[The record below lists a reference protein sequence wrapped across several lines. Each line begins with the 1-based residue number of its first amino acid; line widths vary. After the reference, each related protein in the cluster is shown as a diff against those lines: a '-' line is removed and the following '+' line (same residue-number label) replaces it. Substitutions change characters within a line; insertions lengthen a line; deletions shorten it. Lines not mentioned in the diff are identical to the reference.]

1 MSKNIAIIENPLTF
15 MVENYLK
22 KYAIKDEF
30 STTKIYMVLKNELP
44 YKVFLTF
51 DNDTLCAKFIEK
63 YNQKSFESNVDYKLN
78 IVLNEKSINPEVMKS
93 EILKSE
99 EKKNPYIFEFPYEN
113 EWWIDYMTSPEKPG
127 LLYKNEEAK
136 KKIYKTAKYLVTKM
150 GKNILTGKS
159 ILNVSFPVFI
169 FDKRTLHQAT
179 LHQAF
184 CHEQRLAPYYLTRAA
199 YCPDVL
205 ERLKWVTVHL
215 ISFLHLTTTQ
225 VKPFNPLIGETF
237 QCRIGNLRLYL
248 EHTVNHP
255 ITANFYGIDDDRTYE
270 MFGYQITD
278 ASVTPTTCMAS
289 RLGLYYIRYIKDN
302 TLFIRIPDALVRGTT
317 IGDRMFSYENKC
329 LVLDVT
335 NKLCSYIEMNPQPK
349 EGGGFLGLGSFFKK
363 RQNFPD
369 YFIGH
374 IVNSKYVQVDE
385 NGSNH
390 TLLKGYHSICKI
402 SGEWT
407 NNIKFDDVEYW
418 GIHDDPLLTMFHDEN
433 LMLPSDGSL
442 RTDLQCFIKGNED
455 ASQKE
460 KERLEVRQREDRK
473 LRAKWAKDNGLE
485 NPKKK

>member
-63 YNQKSFESNVDYKLN
+63 YNQKSFESNIDYKLN

-127 LLYKNEEAK
+127 LLYK
-136 KKIYKTAKYLVTKM
+136 IYKTAKYLVTKM

-169 FDKRTLHQAT
+169 FDKRT

-302 TLFIRIPDALVRGTT
+302 TLFRVRIPDALVRGTT

>member
-63 YNQKSFESNVDYKLN
+63 YNQKSFESNIDYKLN

-136 KKIYKTAKYLVTKM
+136 KKIYKTAK
-150 GKNILTGKS
+150 
-159 ILNVSFPVFI
+159 
-169 FDKRTLHQAT
+169 KRT

-302 TLFIRIPDALVRGTT
+302 TLFRVRIPDALVRGTT